1 MPESQKFRES
11 SVEGFE
17 SKLTAVCRAHMAL
30 SVSISLAWDF
40 VFQNE
45 IEGPRLEQMG
55 PTAPTHLNLPG
66 PEGAVSRRPG
76 LGM

>member
-1 MPESQKFRES
+1 MPEPQKFRES

-30 SVSISLAWDF
+30 SVSISRAWDF

-45 IEGPRLEQMG
+45 IEGP
-55 PTAPTHLNLPG
+55 
-66 PEGAVSRRPG
+66 
-76 LGM
+76 